1 MPYRREC
8 GYHQFSHP
16 WGMPSEGNTMK
27 VSTILDHI
35 DSGQFA
41 LPKFQRGYVWNRDQV
56 RGLMDSLYR
65 RHPVGSLL
73 VWVTSADGA
82 QSRGEQELSQGVVQL
97 LLDGQQRITSLYG
110 MIHGGPPAFFDGNA
124 QAFTGLN
131 YNIKT
136 EDFRFYQPSLMKDE
150 PLWVDVTTLMR
161 DGHDGLGKY
170 ISLISQHPDLESD
183 AGKYIGR
190 LNRILGIRD
199 IELHVEEVTGA
210 DKSVEVVVD
219 IFNRVNSGGT
229 KLSRG
234 DLALAKIC
242 GSWPEGRENMQSV
255 LKRWGDSGYHF
266 SLDWLLRNIN
276 AIITGEARF
285 VHLHDTPT
293 SSIKDGLAHA
303 EKSVDYALN
312 LIAGRLGLDHDRV
325 LFGRYA
331 LPVMARYIDQRGG
344 HLADAAERDRL
355 LCWYFQSAMWGRFS
369 GSTESTLD
377 ADLEVITE
385 IEHGT
390 DRLFEQLRLW
400 HGSLRVEPA
409 HFRGWSLG
417 ARFYPVLYAL
427 TRVGEAKDWGT
438 GLPLKSSLLGKM
450 SALEVHHI
458 FPKSLLYS
466 KEFKKSQVN
475 AVANYCFLTKD
486 TNLQIGARPPCE
498 YFLEVEEKHPG
509 ALASQWIPKDPE
521 LWRTEN
527 YLQFLEE
534 RRRLLA
540 EAANELIDEL
550 LHGASLSAPSDSTE
564 FAVSETATVPG
575 GIEDAEEEATL
586 NAINEWVR
594 QQGLPVGIIEHELSH
609 PESGDPLAILDLAWP
624 NGIQEGFSDPVA
636 LLLDEGPETLQVA
649 NDHGFRHFTSGE
661 VFLRYVETEVM
672 GLSIGNGG
680 SGPS

>member
-1 MPYRREC
+1 
-8 GYHQFSHP
+8 
-16 WGMPSEGNTMK
+16 MK

-56 RGLMDSLYR
+56 RGLMGSLYR

-73 VWVTSADGA
+73 VWVTAADGA

-110 MIHGGPPAFFDGNA
+110 IIRGVPPAFFDGSA
-124 QAFTGLN
+124 QAFNGLHF
-131 YNIKT
+131 NIKT
-136 EDFRFYQPSLMKDE
+136 EEFRFYQPMLMKDD
-150 PLWVDVTTLMR
+150 PLWIDVTTLMS
-161 DGHDGLGKY
+161 DGHAGLGEH
-170 ISLISQHPDLESD
+170 ISWLSQHPDLASRQGE
-183 AGKYIGR
+183 YIGR
-190 LNRILGIRD
+190 LNSILGIKD
-199 IELHVEEVTGA
+199 IELHVEEVAGA

-242 GSWPEGRENMQSV
+242 GSWPEGREHMQAV
-255 LKRWGDSGYHF
+255 LERWEESGYDF
-266 SLDWLLRNIN
+266 SLDWLLRNMN

-285 VHLHDTPT
+285 VYLHDTTT
-293 SSIKDGLAHA
+293 SAIKDGLARA
-303 EKSVDYALN
+303 EKSIDYALN

-331 LPVMARYIDQRGG
+331 LPVMSRYIDQRGG
-344 HLADAAERDRL
+344 HLGDTAERDRL

-377 ADLEVITE
+377 ADLEAIME
-385 IEHGT
+385 REHGT

-458 FPKSLLYS
+458 FPKSLLYK
-466 KEFKKSQVN
+466 KEFKRPQVN
-475 AVANYCFLTKD
+475 AVANFCFLTKD
-486 TNLQIGARPPCE
+486 TNLQIGARSPSE

-509 ALASQWIPKDPE
+509 ALGSQWIPMDRE
-521 LWRTEN
+521 LWKTEN

-534 RRRLLA
+534 RQRLLA
-540 EAANELIDEL
+540 NAANELIEEL
-550 LHGASLSAPSDSTE
+550 LHGASLAAPSGSVE
-564 FAVSETATVPG
+564 FADSEAVTIPG
-575 GIEDAEEEATL
+575 GIEDAEEEAIL
-586 NAINEWVR
+586 NAINEWLC
-594 QQGLPVGIIEHELSH
+594 QQGLPAGIIEHELSH

-636 LLLDEGPETLQVA
+636 LLLDEGPETLQIS
-649 NDHGFRHFTSGE
+649 NDHGFRHFTSAE
-661 VFLRYVETEVM
+661 EFKRYVESEVM
-672 GLSIGNGG
+672 ALTVGNGD
-680 SGPS
+680 SDPS

>member
-82 QSRGEQELSQGVVQL
+82 ESRGEQELSQGVVQL

-136 EDFRFYQPSLMKDE
+136 EEFRFYQPSLMKDE

-242 GSWPEGRENMQSV
+242 GSWPEGREHMQSV
-255 LKRWGDSGYHF
+255 LKRWGDSGYYF
-266 SLDWLLRNIN
+266 SLDWLLRNVN

-293 SSIKDGLAHA
+293 SSIKDGLARA

-498 YFLEVEEKHPG
+498 YFFEVEEKHPG

-550 LHGASLSAPSDSTE
+550 RHGASLSAPSDSTE
-564 FAVSETATVPG
+564 FADSETATVPG

-594 QQGLPVGIIEHELSH
+594 QQGLPAGIIEHELSH

>member
-1 MPYRREC
+1 
-8 GYHQFSHP
+8 
-16 WGMPSEGNTMK
+16 MPSEGNTVK
-27 VSTILDHI
+27 ISTILDHI

-82 QSRGEQELSQGVVQL
+82 ESRGEQELSQGVVQL

-110 MIHGGPPAFFDGNA
+110 MIRGGPPAFFDGNA
-124 QAFTGLN
+124 RAFTGLN
-131 YNIKT
+131 FNIKT
-136 EDFRFYQPSLMKDE
+136 EEFRFYQPSMMKGE
-150 PLWVDVTTLMR
+150 PLWIDVTTLMR
-161 DGHDGLGKY
+161 DGNNGLGKY
-170 ISLISQHPDLESD
+170 ISVIGQHQDLESD
-183 AGKYIGR
+183 VGTYIGR
-190 LNRILGIRD
+190 LNSILGIRD
-199 IELHVEEVTGA
+199 IELHVEQVTGA
-210 DKSVEVVVD
+210 DKSVEMVVN

-242 GSWPEGRENMQSV
+242 GSWPEGREHMQSV
-255 LKRWGDSGYHF
+255 LKHWGDSGYRF
-266 SLDWLLRNIN
+266 NLDWLLRNVN

-293 SSIKDGLAHA
+293 SSIKDGLARA

-344 HLADAAERDRL
+344 HLEDAAERDRL

-377 ADLEVITE
+377 ADLEAITE
-385 IEHGT
+385 RTHGT

-438 GLPLKSSLLGKM
+438 GLTLKSSLLGKM
-450 SALEVHHI
+450 NALEVHHI

-466 KEFKKSQVN
+466 KEFKRPQVN
-475 AVANYCFLTKD
+475 AVANFCFLTKD
-486 TNLQIGARPPCE
+486 TNLQIGACSPSK
-498 YFLEVEEKHPG
+498 YFAEVEQKHPG
-509 ALASQWIPKDPE
+509 ALASQWIPMDRE
-521 LWRTEN
+521 LWKAEN

-534 RRRLLA
+534 RRHLLA
-540 EAANELIDEL
+540 KAANDLIEAL
-550 LHGASLSAPSDSTE
+550 LHGASLAAPSDSTE
-564 FAVSETATVPG
+564 FAESETVTVPG
-575 GIEDAEEEATL
+575 GIDDAEEEATL

-594 QQGLPVGIIEHELSH
+594 QQGLPVGSIEHELSH

-636 LLLDEGPETLQVA
+636 LLLDEGSETLQVA
-649 NDHGFRHFTSGE
+649 NDHGFRHFTNGE
-661 VFLRYVETEVM
+661 AFMRYVETEVI
-672 GLSIGNGG
+672 GLSLGNGG

>member
-1 MPYRREC
+1 
-8 GYHQFSHP
+8 
-16 WGMPSEGNTMK
+16 MK

-73 VWVTSADGA
+73 VWVTAADGA

-110 MIHGGPPAFFDGNA
+110 IIRGAPPAFFDGNA
-124 QAFTGLN
+124 RAFTGLN
-131 YNIKT
+131 FNIKT
-136 EDFRFYQPSLMKDE
+136 EEFRFYQPTLMKDD
-150 PLWVDVTTLMR
+150 PLWIDVTTLMR
-161 DGHDGLGKY
+161 DGHAGLGEY
-170 ISLISQHPDLESD
+170 ISWISQHPDLASD
-183 AGKYIGR
+183 QGEYIGR
-190 LNRILGIRD
+190 LNSILGIRD

-229 KLSRG
+229 KLSHG

-242 GSWPEGRENMQSV
+242 GSWPEGREHMQSV
-255 LKRWGDSGYHF
+255 LKHWEESGYYF
-266 SLDWLLRNIN
+266 SLDWLLRNMN

-285 VHLHDTPT
+285 VYLHDTTT
-293 SSIKDGLAHA
+293 SSIKDGLARA

-331 LPVMARYIDQRGG
+331 LPVMSRYIDQRGG
-344 HLADAAERDRL
+344 HLEDATERDRL

-377 ADLEVITE
+377 ADFEAITDR
-385 IEHGT
+385 EHGT

-427 TRVGEAKDWGT
+427 TRVGEAMDWGT
-438 GLPLKSSLLGKM
+438 GLALKSSLLGKM

-458 FPKSLLYS
+458 FPKSLLYK
-466 KEFKKSQVN
+466 KEFKRPQVN
-475 AVANYCFLTKD
+475 AVANFCFLTKD
-486 TNLQIGARPPCE
+486 TNLQIGARSPSE
-498 YFLEVEEKHPG
+498 YFAEVEQKHPG
-509 ALASQWIPKDPE
+509 ALASQWIPMDRE
-521 LWRTEN
+521 LWKTEN

-534 RRRLLA
+534 RQRLLA
-540 EAANELIDEL
+540 KAANEFIDEL
-550 LHGASLSAPSDSTE
+550 LHGASLAAPSDSAEFTE
-564 FAVSETATVPG
+564 AVPATIPG

-586 NAINEWVR
+586 NAINQWLSE
-594 QQGLPVGIIEHELSH
+594 QGLPAGIIEHELSH
-609 PESGDPLAILDLAWP
+609 PESGDPVAILDLAWP

-636 LLLDEGPETLQVA
+636 LLLDEGPETLQAA
-649 NDHGFRHFTSGE
+649 NDHGFRHFTTAE
-661 VFLRYVETEVM
+661 AFKRYVESEVM
-672 GLSIGNGG
+672 ALTAGNGD
-680 SGPS
+680 SIPN